1 LRACRNPPRTG
12 SGTREKQAPEV
23 VIVVDEVDEE
33 EEDDDDDDDDD
44 DVKTFFVG
52 GCGVSI

>member
-23 VIVVDEVDEE
+23 VVVVEELEEVEE
-33 EEDDDDDDDDD
+33 EG
-44 DVKTFFVG
+44 VG
-52 GCGVSI
+52 EVGK